1 MVTVNEIQIFFH
13 KYTFAFTW
21 STKQKTISHIAKISC
36 KQSHLIFNFFFRS
49 LHAGHSVAL
58 VVPRLW
64 LKMKPTL
71 RNGTNA
77 STSLLK
83 SMAICRFSTHSFV
96 STLFFSRQKFHG
108 TNRSASDLSKQDR
121 ELQSSKRFGSKF
133 LTAF

>member
-1 MVTVNEIQIFFH
+1 MVTANEIQIFFH
-13 KYTFAFTW
+13 KYTFAFKAQNKSKFHILPKFLSNSLILF
-21 STKQKTISHIAKISC
+21 ST
-36 KQSHLIFNFFFRS
+36 FFFRS

-83 SMAICRFSTHSFV
+83 SMAICRFYIHSFV